1 MEKVFQ
7 EGPNSYELSYGLP
20 GESTLEKQE
29 QYDQRVGGTGIN
41 MYQKQ
46 YRDLMLKG
54 KRENQ
59 ISDVALMEHY
69 AGQTMQKRRKRM
81 SNQELILESMPHLR
95 EYARQRA
102 LAEYPSKARIVK

>member
-54 KRENQ
+54 KREN
-59 ISDVALMEHY
+59 
-69 AGQTMQKRRKRM
+69 
-81 SNQELILESMPHLR
+81 
-95 EYARQRA
+95 
-102 LAEYPSKARIVK
+102 